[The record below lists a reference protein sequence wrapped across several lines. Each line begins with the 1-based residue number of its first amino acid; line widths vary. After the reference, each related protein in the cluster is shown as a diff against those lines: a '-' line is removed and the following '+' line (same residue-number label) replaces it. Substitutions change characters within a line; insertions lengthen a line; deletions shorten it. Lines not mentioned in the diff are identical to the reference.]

1 MEGGI
6 SPPSAAPDG
15 LSSLRRQEDL
25 SIDFHIPEPLGAQTT
40 PPPATSPPVHRK
52 PLPGNASPVVLQ
64 EPIDSTPSSPYP
76 DRLSREQSASSRAAP
91 PALDDLGI
99 LLDDSVPYLPR
110 DLDRFPRKSEFI
122 PYPID
127 TSLVVEDEEG
137 YQLANGTP
145 IHSRLSSEPF
155 IPVLKSPPQNHKRA
169 DTTMALH
176 PLTKKPPPLR
186 VDSGARSMSGSSS
199 DAKQPKTP
207 GNKITSFFGWKTASS
222 PGDESA
228 GTDDSGR
235 SPVPSQM
242 VTSYPNGT
250 KAVPTAIDVT
260 KANGLQTPTRMGSI
274 GSAMSGD
281 PDLTLKVNQL
291 EAELREISTE
301 LAGSIRREMDLEDLV
316 DRLQSEIGTDSNR
329 RTSDYF
335 SDSGAGS
342 VKYGPDSGGR
352 PEDIERIRRAAEQE
366 RAQLKV
372 ELSQKWQEER
382 SRRAAFESHVQLL
395 ESQVQQFRRE
405 RVDASNLASRTKELE
420 LALEDTRR
428 KLAEERQLKD
438 NFEDLLTA
446 MRVELEQHRNERD
459 QLKDEAIPQLQARLR
474 DSAGAAPDEEV
485 SRLRQELEALR
496 AENATLAQSRFSSI
510 AEEDGDI
517 PRRGSLIGL
526 TRSSSLAR
534 RPAKPT
540 GSLSRSNSVSG
551 KDRESRDSLADRVKD
566 VEAQRDALHQALKS
580 LLERQ
585 AYQTRESEKR
595 IRMLEIE
602 LERAQECGT
611 PRRLGYEREVRTL
624 REEINLLRQRADEA
638 LEQKW
643 QCEKGLGG
651 LKMDLDR
658 AEQETHSL
666 RVLLQEHDI
675 AVPEY
680 LAGSREELADVQATS
695 SSLEAAYQQLQADR
709 EYAEANAPAS
719 LEEEQKLAE
728 QLAASVERTEAL
740 ASQVRQQL
748 ETNNRMRNRLAEAIS
763 RGEREQ
769 KLSAARINDMQQKLK
784 ALEDTVLQA
793 QQQSEEEVA
802 KHEEDIKLLK
812 DNHNAQLLRA
822 KNGIRTPVLLSPKP
836 PSSPFFDGRSPR
848 LDRTTAGEGM
858 ALSQAVKTE
867 ALEARVKELE
877 KALRD
882 ADMEMEEVVGRM
894 NKAQIEVAE
903 LQFDREN
910 ALRETRRL
918 QAEIMAEREKFQALR
933 G

>member
-1 MEGGI
+1 M
-6 SPPSAAPDG
+6 
-15 LSSLRRQEDL
+15 
-25 SIDFHIPEPLGAQTT
+25 
-40 PPPATSPPVHRK
+40 
-52 PLPGNASPVVLQ
+52 
-64 EPIDSTPSSPYP
+64 
-76 DRLSREQSASSRAAP
+76 
-91 PALDDLGI
+91 
-99 LLDDSVPYLPR
+99 
-110 DLDRFPRKSEFI
+110 
-122 PYPID
+122 
-127 TSLVVEDEEG
+127 
-137 YQLANGTP
+137 
-145 IHSRLSSEPF
+145 
-155 IPVLKSPPQNHKRA
+155 
-169 DTTMALH
+169 
-176 PLTKKPPPLR
+176 
-186 VDSGARSMSGSSS
+186 
-199 DAKQPKTP
+199 
-207 GNKITSFFGWKTASS
+207 
-222 PGDESA
+222 
-228 GTDDSGR
+228 
-235 SPVPSQM
+235 
-242 VTSYPNGT
+242 
-250 KAVPTAIDVT
+250 
-260 KANGLQTPTRMGSI
+260 
-274 GSAMSGD
+274 
-281 PDLTLKVNQL
+281 
-291 EAELREISTE
+291 
-301 LAGSIRREMDLEDLV
+301 
-316 DRLQSEIGTDSNR
+316 
-329 RTSDYF
+329 
-335 SDSGAGS
+335 
-342 VKYGPDSGGR
+342 
-352 PEDIERIRRAAEQE
+352 
-366 RAQLKV
+366 
-372 ELSQKWQEER
+372 
-382 SRRAAFESHVQLL
+382 
-395 ESQVQQFRRE
+395 
-405 RVDASNLASRTKELE
+405 DASNLASRTKELE

-903 LQFDREN
+903 LQFDR
-910 ALRETRRL
+910 
-918 QAEIMAEREKFQALR
+918 
-933 G
+933 